1 MCFFLCVC
9 VCVLRSRFC
18 QVIRG
23 AGHYV
28 FADQPD
34 DFNRTVLQ
42 ILAGRDEKSGDE
54 ENQQERVAP
63 LDDEQDSTEVNL

>member
-1 MCFFLCVC
+1 MFIHTFWNVYHDSCISKQLSLPVQLCVC
-9 VCVLRSRFC
+9 IC

-34 DFNRTVLQ
+34 DFNQAVLQ
-42 ILAGRDEKSGDE
+42 ILARMEKKSEG
-54 ENQQERVAP
+54 
-63 LDDEQDSTEVNL
+63 